1 MYVCMYVGTHTCIYA
16 LVSSSFSCV
25 IVVAT
30 AFFVGR
36 FFLKQSLSFRRACT
50 RCCGLGISVVMEH
63 SPVVAGSDADSE
75 AGAPDVVTSD
85 VDSDATVPAELPP
98 SLNASSQIAQGATTD
113 RITAGRQRAI
123 ELRNAFTRYDKDG
136 TETIA
141 TKNLG
146 SVVRWL
152 FYDPTDA
159 ALQIMINKA
168 DPKGTGKIGLFMFI
182 LLMTGKLDDEGRPM
196 KRQRTD

>member
-1 MYVCMYVGTHTCIYA
+1 MYICIRLIIIA
-16 LVSSSFSCV
+16 AANSFV
-25 IVVAT
+25 AAT

-36 FFLKQSLSFRRACT
+36 LFLKHSLSFREACS
-50 RCCGLGISVVMEH
+50 RCCDLGISVVMEH
-63 SPVVAGSDADSE
+63 SPVVAGSDADSD
-75 AGAPDVVTSD
+75 AAAPADRFPYFRASSHRAQGVTSD
-85 VDSDATVPAELPP
+85 
-98 SLNASSQIAQGATTD
+98 
-113 RITAGRQRAI
+113 RIL
-123 ELRNAFTRYDKDG
+123 ELREAFTRYDKDG

-168 DPKGTGKIGLFMFI
+168 DPKGTGKIGLFTFI